1 MNSFMNSLV
10 RPGAVRLYL
19 GLARYNTIAEAAKNA
34 NVSRQHA
41 TKLLQVWRTNGF
53 IKKNIHEK
61 YDYTQIG
68 EEVANALHKI
78 VLAVG

>member
-1 MNSFMNSLV
+1 MDSLV

-19 GLARYNTIAEAAKNA
+19 GLSRYNTIAEAAKNA

-53 IKKNIHEK
+53 IKKNIHDK
-61 YDYTQIG
+61 YDYTDMG
-68 EEVANALHKI
+68 EAVAEALHKLVI
-78 VLAVG
+78 AVG